1 MRTRVRIRGI
11 GRLRQSAKWVTKRFT
26 HEALILLYHRVVEL
40 SSDPYLLGV
49 KPQRFA
55 EHLEILRKH
64 GRPMRLH
71 QLAQALRDGN
81 LPHWAVVVTF
91 DDGYADNLYTAKPL
105 LERFDVPA
113 TIFVTTGYIGRER
126 EFWWDELERLL
137 LQPGTL
143 PETLRLNIRGDFC
156 EWKLGETICYSEE
169 DYQQH
174 RSWNV
179 AKVAPTIRHH
189 LYSSLYQRLLLLPEV
204 ERSKVL
210 DELLRWA
217 GKEPMAR
224 RSHQLVSSDEVVR
237 LSEGGVIEIGAHTV
251 THPVLSGLPA
261 AVQRD
266 EIVES
271 KAHLTR
277 ILGRRVT
284 SFAYPYGDYTT
295 ETAAIVQEAG
305 FDSACSTFTGIVR
318 RGANHFELPRVL
330 ARDCAGDAFDRQL
343 WAFYRQ

>member
-1 MRTRVRIRGI
+1 
-11 GRLRQSAKWVTKRFT
+11 
-26 HEALILLYHRVVEL
+26 LLYHRIVEL

-64 GRPMRLH
+64 GRPMQLH

-81 LPHWAVVVTF
+81 LPRRALVVTF

-105 LERFDVPA
+105 LERFEVPA
-113 TIFVTTGYIGRER
+113 TIFVTTGYIGRDR

-137 LQPGTL
+137 LQPGIL
-143 PETLRLNIRGDFC
+143 PETLRLNIGAGVC
-156 EWKLGETICYSEE
+156 EWKLGDTVCYSED

-174 RSWNV
+174 VSWNV
-179 AKVAPTIRHH
+179 AKVAPTIRHN
-189 LYSSLYQRLLLLPEV
+189 LYNSLYQRLLPLAEV
-204 ERSKVL
+204 ERREVL

-217 GKEPMAR
+217 GREPRAR

-251 THPVLSGLPA
+251 NHPALSGLPA

-266 EIVES
+266 EVVES

-295 ETAAIVQEAG
+295 ETAAIVQGAG
-305 FDSACSTFTGIVR
+305 FDSACSTVARTVR
-318 RGANHFELPRVL
+318 RGTNHFELPRVL
-330 ARDCAGDAFDRQL
+330 VRDCSGDVFDRRL
-343 WAFYRQ
+343 WTFFRDE